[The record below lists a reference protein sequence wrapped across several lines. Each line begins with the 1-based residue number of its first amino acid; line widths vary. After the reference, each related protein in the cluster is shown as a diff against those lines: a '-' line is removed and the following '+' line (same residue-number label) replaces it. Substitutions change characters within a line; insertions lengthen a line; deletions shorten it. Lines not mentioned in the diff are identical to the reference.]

1 MRSLRFV
8 RSAAFAVFSC
18 AVVSRPAFAAE
29 AQASGP
35 QQVIELYQS
44 QGCSSCPPAN
54 AVLNSLADRK
64 DLITL
69 SFAVTYWDDLG
80 WKDRFAQPAF
90 TQRQKDYA
98 TAYRRP
104 DVSTPQMVI
113 NGRGFIVGTTAAE
126 VTQGLATYARR
137 GPEPQVALNGGRLSI
152 GAGAGTAQVWWVTYD
167 PKSLDVPITAG
178 ENNGRTLRHRHI
190 VKSLTKI
197 ADWTGK
203 PVSVNVPPA
212 AAGLD
217 TAVLLQAGQG
227 GPIVAARAF

>member
-1 MRSLRFV
+1 MRSLTFAL
-8 RSAAFAVFSC
+8 SAVFGVL
-18 AVVSRPAFAAE
+18 AMTVSGPALAAPP
-29 AQASGP
+29 QASAP
-35 QQVIELYQS
+35 PAVIELYQS

-69 SFAVTYWDDLG
+69 SFAVTYWDYLG

-90 TQRQKDYA
+90 TERQRDYA
-98 TAYRRP
+98 AAYKRP
-104 DVSTPQMVI
+104 NVSTPQMVI

-126 VTQGLATYARR
+126 VAQGLKTYARP
-137 GPEPQVALNGGRLSI
+137 GPEPQIALAGERLSI
-152 GAGAGTAQVWWVTYD
+152 GSGSGAAQVWWVVYD

-178 ENNGRTLRHRHI
+178 ENNGRTLPHRHI
-190 VKSLTKI
+190 VKSLVKI

-203 PVSVNVPPA
+203 PLTVTVSTAPD
-212 AAGLD
+212 GLQ
-217 TAVLLQAGQG
+217 TAVLLQAGIG

>member
-1 MRSLRFV
+1 MRLLT
-8 RSAAFAVFSC
+8 FAV
-18 AVVSRPAFAAE
+18 AGALVATPVHAA
-29 AQASGP
+29 P

-69 SFAVTYWDDLG
+69 SFAVTYWDYLG

-90 TQRQKDYA
+90 TQRQNDYA
-98 TAYRRP
+98 AAYKRP
-104 DVSTPQMVI
+104 NVSTPQMVI

-126 VTQGLATYARR
+126 VAQGLKTYARS
-137 GPEPQVALNGGRLSI
+137 GPEPEIGLAGNRLSI
-152 GAGAGTAQVWWVTYD
+152 GAGSGAAQVWWVAYD
-167 PKSLDVPITAG
+167 PKSLDVPISAG
-178 ENNGRTLRHRHI
+178 ENSGRTLPHRHI
-190 VKSLTKI
+190 VKVLTKI

-203 PVSVNVPPA
+203 PLAVTVPA
-212 AAGLD
+212 APAGLE